1 MLGNPKFKR
10 GDKVKFY
17 INNQLVIGQVY
28 IVDAYGTFEQ
38 DREVSYDIMVL
49 ASALNNTP
57 TLFKHIIETALE
69 PLNS

>member
-1 MLGNPKFKR
+1 MLGKPKFKC

-28 IVDAYGTFEQ
+28 IIDAYGTFEQ
-38 DREVSYDIMVL
+38 NREVSYDIMVS

-57 TLFKHIIETALE
+57 TLFKHIIETAIE
-69 PLNS
+69 PF